1 MNGWIRGIAGAGL
14 LTFAAAGALAQAPG
28 KADELLDA
36 AKSATGGAAWDQV
49 VTWHESGT
57 VAAGGLSGRYQSW
70 TDLTSL
76 HDASQYSL
84 GPSSGSAGWDGKRAW
99 TTDSSGEVR
108 VETSRETVAQA
119 IQDAYRSGYAF
130 YFPNRFPA
138 RREYAGT
145 RTAEGKRYEAV
156 KITPA
161 GAEPFEVWLDPATHR
176 VAREVQLTGGMP
188 HTFIVSEFAS
198 FGDLQVPKKT
208 VDRVGNNPKFDTVTQ
223 VSTIDFSGP
232 QTLARYAPPP
242 PPPNNAQWPRGKASV
257 TVPFRLLN
265 NHIYVMASIGGQE
278 PIPFVFDTGA
288 TDILEASAAKRLG
301 IAVEGALPG
310 GGFGDQIAAF
320 GFAKVKSVSLGGL
333 TLPDQVF
340 GTQTSPGW
348 IAVEGA
354 QSDGLLGYEFVKRAV
369 LSIDYAK
376 RTLTFTRQEAFH
388 PPKDVTAIPFT
399 FDEHIPMVTASLDGH
414 TGEFEIDTGSRGALI
429 VMHPFATSNA
439 LVDKYHATR
448 LETIGYGVGGPSKAL
463 LARAGELTIGS
474 TKITGPITELINDT
488 SGQAAATHT
497 AGNIGGDLLKR
508 YTVTLDYAHQL
519 LWLQPNEL
527 AGQAEVFDRAGVW
540 IARAKDGAIEIADVA
555 NDSPAAKAGIATGD
569 EILAVNGKPA
579 RDVQLYE
586 LRDEFKG
593 AVGTPFKLRMKQ
605 KQGGERDVTVT
616 LADQV

>member
-1 MNGWIRGIAGAGL
+1 MNGWTRRIAYAAF
-14 LTFAAAGALAQAPG
+14 LTFIAPGAFAQAPG
-28 KADELLDA
+28 KAEALIDA
-36 AKSATGGAAWDQV
+36 AKSATGGAAWDKV
-49 VTWHESGT
+49 TTWHESGT
-57 VAAGGLSGRYQSW
+57 VAVGGLNGKYESW
-70 TDLTSL
+70 MDLTSL
-76 HDASQYSL
+76 HNSSQYSL
-84 GPSSGSAGWDGKRAW
+84 GPSTGSNGWDGKRAW
-99 TTDSSGEVR
+99 TTDSSREVR
-108 VETSRETVAQA
+108 IETSRETVAQA

-130 YFPNRFPA
+130 YFPKRFPA
-138 RREYAGT
+138 EREYAGT
-145 RTAEGKRYEAV
+145 RSADGKTYEAV

-161 GAEPFEVWLDPATHR
+161 EAEPFEVWFDPATHR

-188 HTFIVSEFAS
+188 HTFIVSDFAS
-198 FGDLQVPKKT
+198 FGALRLPKKT
-208 VDRVGNNPKFDTVTQ
+208 IDRVGNNPKFDTVTQ
-223 VSTIDFSGP
+223 VSTIDFSGAQP
-232 QTLARYAPPP
+232 LARYAPPP
-242 PPPNNAQWPRGKASV
+242 PPPNNAQWPAGKDSV

-265 NHIYVMASIGGQE
+265 NHIYVMASINGKP

-288 TDILEASAAKRLG
+288 TDILEDSSAQRLG
-301 IAVEGALPG
+301 ISVEGALPG
-310 GGFGDQIAAF
+310 GGFGDEIAAF
-320 GFAKVKSVSLGGL
+320 GLARVKSVSLGGL

-340 GTQTSPGW
+340 GTERSPGW

-369 LSIDYAK
+369 LAIDYAK

-388 PPKDVTAIPFT
+388 PPKDVAAIPFT
-399 FDEHIPMVTASLDGH
+399 FDEHIPMVSASLDGH

-439 LVDKYHATR
+439 LVERYHATR

-474 TKITGPITELINDT
+474 TKITAPIAELINDA

-527 AGQAEVFDRAGVW
+527 ASRREVFDRAGVW

-555 NDSPAAKAGIATGD
+555 NDSPAAKAGIASGD
-569 EILAVNGKPA
+569 EILAVNGQPA
-579 RDVQLYE
+579 RDVQLYD
-586 LRDEFKG
+586 LREEFKG
-593 AVGTPFKLRMKQ
+593 AIGTAFRLHMKG
-605 KQGGERDVTVT
+605 KQGERDVTVT
-616 LADQV
+616 LADQI